1 VASQAGMD
9 GPNGGWAQTHGATP
23 ATTTRLYLSVDED
36 QVADTERNHINEQ
49 VAYIAFG
56 SYAGPRPT
64 ITIGGTPLSDFSS
77 QPGTPSAEQSYTV
90 SGSNL
95 TDDITITAPPIAENG
110 AVVNVAVS
118 STLKNAE
125 SISLLVEKNG
135 SPLAASFNLSAQTEP
150 FVKTR
155 IKVAKTSSVIAVV
168 KSGGKLY
175 SAGREVKVT
184 IGGCGG

>member
-1 VASQAGMD
+1 MKRRTLLKGSLSAGVLGVAAGA
-9 GPNGGWAQTHGATP
+9 GLLTP
-23 ATTTRLYLSVDED
+23 QMVLAAWPKAAFDAKSVDSA
-36 QVADTERNHINEQ
+36 VKTLL
-49 VAYIAFG
+49 G
-56 SYAGPRPT
+56 SD
-64 ITIGGTPLSDFSS
+64 SV
-77 QPGTPSAEQSYTV
+77 SA
-90 SGSNL
+90 SN
-95 TDDITITAPPIAENG
+95 DITITAPPIAENG